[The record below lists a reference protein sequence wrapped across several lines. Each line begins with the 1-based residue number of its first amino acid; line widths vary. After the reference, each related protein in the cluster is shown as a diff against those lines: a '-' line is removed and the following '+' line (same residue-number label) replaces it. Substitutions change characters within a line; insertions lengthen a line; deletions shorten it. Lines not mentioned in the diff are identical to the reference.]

1 MLLVFTDT
9 TTVENLRAICL
20 DHAKL
25 GENSLSP
32 TLDSRFF
39 GPSPSQVLYLT
50 EVRSVTLLHL
60 NSANSS
66 IMKVNSALQK
76 TTSFRSV
83 KFLIIEC
90 KQQLTRF
97 LSLLG
102 GVCAADAS
110 HWNSGR

>member
-60 NSANSS
+60 NSAKFINYESQFSS
-66 IMKVNSALQK
+66 TEDNIIQISKVLNY
-76 TTSFRSV
+76 
-83 KFLIIEC
+83 
-90 KQQLTRF
+90 
-97 LSLLG
+97 
-102 GVCAADAS
+102 
-110 HWNSGR
+110 